1 MGSPRSKIQKRR
13 RQPSN
18 YAIPLRAIGQ
28 GLEALQVGAFNL
40 EIEGDDYL
48 VRGWPKALMW
58 DGLPS
63 QAGANSDVPAAVE
76 DLSDPLPPREEFS
89 GVQRSSAE
97 MELRYTPEDVEQLER
112 EGQERRNNPHEMP
125 DGHSMA
131 ELLRATGDY
140 VEQRD
145 ARLLGISWRG
155 QSISIVYETAEGRRE
170 LDVFSL
176 SSMYDY
182 WQLMCLRREA
192 AAFQLAARA

>member
-1 MGSPRSKIQKRR
+1 MGSLPSKIQKRR
-13 RQPSN
+13 RKPPS

-28 GLEALQVGAFNL
+28 GLETLQVGAFNL
-40 EIEGDDYL
+40 EIDGDDYL

-58 DGLPS
+58 DGLS
-63 QAGANSDVPAAVE
+63 SKAGPNSDVPVAVE
-76 DLSDPLPPREEFS
+76 DFSGPPPPREEFS
-89 GVQRSSAE
+89 GVQPSSAE
-97 MELRYTPEDVEQLER
+97 MELRFTPGDIEQLER
-112 EGQERRNNPHEMP
+112 EGQERRSNPHETP
-125 DGHSMA
+125 DGHSMP